1 MTVFKNLRLYH
12 GETRL
17 DTDLTAVSLEWGA
30 ETVEDT
36 VFNLGTRSM
45 EGGLLTLTAGYEGLY
60 TVSTGS
66 AASEEILFGDVGST
80 GVPITMSA
88 TTGGTGQ
95 ECYFS
100 QYVYTE
106 FSHGGSVGDQHTFSG
121 SAITDGEPLT
131 RGFILAEK
139 SVTATETSTGVTIS
153 AASTGQKLRGVLHVI
168 SSSGT
173 GDQTLDVSIQSDS
186 TSGFSSPTTRLSFD
200 QATTSATFDFGS
212 TAGAITDTEYR
223 ANFTVGGSSNP
234 GFTVLV
240 AAGVF

>member
-12 GETRL
+12 GEKRL

-66 AASEEILFGDVGST
+66 QASEEILFNDVGST
-80 GVPITMSA
+80 GIPITMSA
-88 TTGGTGQ
+88 TTGGPGQ

-100 QYVYTE
+100 QYLYTQFE
-106 FSHGGSVGDQHTFSG
+106 HGGAVGDQHTFSG

-131 RGFILAEK
+131 RGKILSEETITT
-139 SVTATETSTGVTIS
+139 STASTGVTI
-153 AASTGQKLRGVLHVI
+153 AAVSTGEKLRGVLHVI
-168 SSSGT
+168 SSSGK

-186 TSGFSSPTTRLSFD
+186 TSGFTSPTTRISFS
-200 QATTSATFDFGS
+200 QVTTSATFDFGS

-223 ANFTVGGSSNP
+223 AKFTVSGSSNP

-240 AAGVF
+240 AAGKF